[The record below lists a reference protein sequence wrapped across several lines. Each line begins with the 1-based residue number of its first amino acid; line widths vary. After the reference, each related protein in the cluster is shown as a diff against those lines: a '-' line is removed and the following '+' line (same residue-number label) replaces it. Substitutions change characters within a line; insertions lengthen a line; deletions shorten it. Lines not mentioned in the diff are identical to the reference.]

1 MNQPRAEQAEP
12 VRTSDPLRKSVVKLF
27 TVTRKPNHYEPWS
40 HGYQHASGGSGC
52 IIDGQRILTN
62 AHVVTNAVFIQ
73 ALKNGDV
80 KKYVAKVEHV
90 SHDEELAVLTVDD
103 PSFFEDT
110 LPVSWGGLPTRQ
122 DRVHVYGF
130 PIGGNELSI
139 TAGVISRVEVISYTH
154 SRRWLLAL
162 QTDAAINPGNSG
174 GPVFNDGKLVG
185 VAFQSH
191 ERTTAQSTGY
201 VVPMPVIEHFRR
213 EVEVGECL
221 GVPALGVNWQKIES
235 EALREHAR
243 LKPGQSGVLI
253 SRVMYGGS
261 AAGVI
266 REGDVLLSVS
276 GTRLEQ
282 DGTIILRGEDRVDF
296 SHLVSQRRIGESLT
310 CEILR
315 GGKKL
320 KVKLK
325 MRGPSS
331 LVPLPRPERQPT
343 YFVFA
348 GLMFVPLT
356 AEYLAS
362 WEWKDVDVRFQHL
375 YRDGLQTPQRREVV
389 VVSHVLAHAANQGYH
404 DIRGAIVER
413 VNGKPIREMSDVVR
427 AVKKP
432 KGKLHVIEFDNAL
445 YTFGS
450 HVALK
455 ASEIARATREVLSTY
470 GVTKDRSADLE
481 NL

>member
-1 MNQPRAEQAEP
+1 MSAEEP
-12 VRTSDPLRKSVVKLF
+12 KLERVHRSDPLRKSVVKLF

-52 IIDGQRILTN
+52 IIDGHRILTN

-110 LPVSWGGLPTRQ
+110 RPVEWGGLPLRQ

-174 GPVFNDGKLVG
+174 GPVFGDGKLVG

-191 ERTTAQSTGY
+191 ERTTAQNTGY
-201 VVPMPVIEHFRR
+201 VVPMPVVEHFRR
-213 EVEVGECL
+213 EVAAGAVL
-221 GVPALGVNWQKIES
+221 GVPSLGIFWQKIES
-235 EALREHAR
+235 EALREFAR
-243 LKPGQSGVLI
+243 LKAGQSGVLV
-253 SRVMYGGS
+253 SRVMFGGS
-261 AAGVI
+261 AAGSI
-266 REGDVLLSVS
+266 REGDVLLSVA
-276 GTRLEQ
+276 GVPLEQ
-282 DGTIILRGEDRVDF
+282 DGTIVLRGEDRVDF
-296 SHLVSQRRIGESLT
+296 SHLVSQKRVGEKLAV
-310 CEILR
+310 ELLR
-315 GGKKL
+315 KGVKL
-320 KVKLK
+320 KVKVTMK
-325 MRGPSS
+325 PPSA
-331 LVPLPRPERQPT
+331 LVPLPKPERVPS

-362 WEWKDVDVRFQHL
+362 WDWKDVDVRFQHL
-375 YRDGLQTPQRREVV
+375 YRDGLQSQKRRQVV
-389 VVSHVLAHAANQGYH
+389 IVSHVLAHSANQGYH
-404 DIRGAIVER
+404 DIRGAIVAS
-413 VNGKPIREMSDVVR
+413 VNGKPVRELSDVVR
-427 AVKKP
+427 AVKRP
-432 KGKLHVIEFDNAL
+432 KGKLHVIEFDQAL

-450 HVALK
+450 TVALK
-455 ASEIARATREVLSTY
+455 ASDVVQATREVLATY

-481 NL
+481 GV

>member
-1 MNQPRAEQAEP
+1 MTAPSAPKVERVQ
-12 VRTSDPLRKSVVKLF
+12 TGDPLRKSVVKLF

-52 IIDGQRILTN
+52 IIDGHRILTN

-103 PSFFEDT
+103 PSFFDDT
-110 LPVSWGGLPTRQ
+110 LPVSWGGLPMRQ

-174 GPVFNDGKLVG
+174 GPVFSDGRLVG

-213 EVEVGECL
+213 EVGAGEVL
-221 GVPALGVNWQKIES
+221 GVPSLGVYWQKIES
-235 EALREHAR
+235 DALRDYAR
-243 LKPGQSGVLI
+243 LKLGQSGVLI
-253 SRVMYGGS
+253 TRVMYGGS

-266 REGDVLLSVS
+266 YEGDVLLSVS

-282 DGTIILRGEDRVDF
+282 DGTVVLRGEDRVDF
-296 SHLVSQRRIGESLT
+296 SHLVSQRRIGETLS
-310 CEILR
+310 CELLR
-315 GGKKL
+315 KGKRV

-325 MRGPSS
+325 MRPPSS
-331 LVPLPRPERQPT
+331 LVPLPRPERLPT

-375 YRDGLQTPQRREVV
+375 YRDGLQTKDRREVV
-389 VVSHVLAHAANQGYH
+389 IVSHVLAHSANQGYH

-413 VNGKPIREMSDVVR
+413 VNGKPVREMRDVVR
-427 AVKKP
+427 AVKRP
-432 KGKLHVIEFDNAL
+432 AGKLHVIEFDNAL

-455 ASEIARATREVLSTY
+455 AADVPRATREVLATY
-470 GVTKDRSADLE
+470 GVTRDRSGDLE
-481 NL
+481 GV

>member
-1 MNQPRAEQAEP
+1 MTEAKQQRVVAG
-12 VRTSDPLRKSVVKLF
+12 DPLRKSVVKLF

-40 HGYQHASGGSGC
+40 HGYQHAAGGSGC
-52 IIDGQRILTN
+52 IIDGKRILTN

-80 KKYVAKVEHV
+80 KKYVARVDHV

-103 PSFFEDT
+103 PSFFDDTSPVQWGT
-110 LPVSWGGLPTRQ
+110 LPVRQ

-174 GPVFNDGKLVG
+174 GPVFSDGRLAG

-191 ERTTAQSTGY
+191 ERTTAQNTGY
-201 VVPMPVIEHFRR
+201 VVPMPIIEHFRR
-213 EVEVGECL
+213 EIASGKVL
-221 GVPALGVNWQKIES
+221 GVPSLGVFWQKIES
-235 EALREHAR
+235 DALREYAR
-243 LKPGQSGVLI
+243 LKPKQTGVLI
-253 SRVMYGGS
+253 SRVMFAGS
-261 AAGVI
+261 AAGLI
-266 REGDVLLSVS
+266 REGDVLLSVG
-276 GTRLEQ
+276 GTRIEQ

-296 SHLVSQRRIGESLT
+296 SHVISQRRVGETLK
-310 CEILR
+310 CELLR
-315 GGKKL
+315 QGKRIEV
-320 KVKLK
+320 KVTMKP
-325 MRGPSS
+325 PST
-331 LVPLPRPERQPT
+331 LVPLPQPDRVPT

-356 AEYLAS
+356 SEYLGS
-362 WEWKDVDVRFQHL
+362 WDWKDVDIRFQHL
-375 YRDGLQTPQRREVV
+375 YRDGLQSPKRREVV
-389 VVSHVLAHAANQGYH
+389 IVSHVLAHAANQGYH
-404 DIRGAIVER
+404 DIRGAIVAR
-413 VNGKPIREMSDVVR
+413 VNGKEIREMKDVVR

-432 KGKLHVIEFDNAL
+432 QGKLHVIEFDQSL

-455 ASEIARATREVLSTY
+455 AAEVDQATREVLATY

-481 NL
+481 GL

>member
-1 MNQPRAEQAEP
+1 LNVSAASPPKTERVQNA
-12 VRTSDPLRKSVVKLF
+12 DPLRRSVVKLF

-52 IIDGQRILTN
+52 VIDGRRILTN

-80 KKYVAKVEHV
+80 KKYVARVEHV
-90 SHDEELAVLTVDD
+90 SHDEELAVLRVDD
-103 PSFFEDT
+103 DTFFEDT
-110 LPVSWGGLPTRQ
+110 LPVTWGGLPTRQ

-174 GPVFNDGKLVG
+174 GPVFNDGRLVG

-201 VVPMPVIEHFRR
+201 VVPMPVIDHFRR
-213 EVEVGECL
+213 EVSAGEVL
-221 GVPALGVNWQKIES
+221 GVPSLGVYWQKIES
-235 EALREHAR
+235 QALKEYAR
-243 LKPGQSGVLI
+243 LKDGQSGVLI
-253 SRVMYGGS
+253 TRVMYGGS
-261 AAGVI
+261 GAGVL
-266 REGDVLLSVS
+266 RESDVLLEVA

-282 DGTIILRGEDRVDF
+282 DGTVVLRGEDRVDF
-296 SHLVSQRRIGESLT
+296 SHLVSQRRIGEALHCEVLRKGKRVKVRLT
-310 CEILR
+310 
-315 GGKKL
+315 
-320 KVKLK
+320 
-325 MRGPSS
+325 MRPPSS
-331 LVPLPRPERQPT
+331 LVPLPRPERAPT

-375 YRDGLQTPQRREVV
+375 YRDGLQTKDRREVV
-389 VVSHVLAHAANQGYH
+389 IVSHVLAHAANQGYH

-413 VNGKPIREMSDVVR
+413 VNGRLIREMSDVVR
-427 AVKKP
+427 AVKRP
-432 KGKLHVIEFDNAL
+432 VGKLHVVEFDNAL

-455 ASEIARATREVLSTY
+455 AAEVAKATREVLATY
-470 GVTKDRSADLE
+470 GVTQDRSADLE
-481 NL
+481 

>member
-1 MNQPRAEQAEP
+1 MSSEP
-12 VRTSDPLRKSVVKLF
+12 KARPVVQGDPLRKSVVKLF

-52 IIDGQRILTN
+52 IIEGKRILTN

-103 PSFFEDT
+103 PAFFDDT
-110 LPVSWGGLPTRQ
+110 TPVAWGGLPVRQ

-174 GPVFNDGKLVG
+174 GPVFAEGKLVG

-213 EVEVGECL
+213 EVKAGAVL
-221 GVPALGVNWQKIES
+221 GVPSLGVYWQKIES
-235 EALREHAR
+235 EALREYSR
-243 LKPGQSGVLI
+243 LSDRQSGVLI
-253 SRVMYGGS
+253 TRVMYGGS
-261 AAGVI
+261 AAGLI
-266 REGDVLLSVS
+266 REGDVLLSVG

-282 DGTIILRGEDRVDF
+282 DGTITLRGEDRVDF
-296 SHLVSQRRIGESLT
+296 SHLVSQRRVGETLA
-310 CEILR
+310 CELLR
-315 GGKKL
+315 KGKRV
-320 KVKLK
+320 KVKVT

-362 WEWKDVDVRFQHL
+362 WDWKDVDVRFQHL
-375 YRDGLQTPQRREVV
+375 YRDGLQSAARREVV
-389 VVSHVLAHAANQGYH
+389 IVSHVLAHAANQGYH

-413 VNGKPIREMSDVVR
+413 VNGKPIREMKDVVK
-427 AVKKP
+427 AVRKP
-432 KGKLHVIEFDNAL
+432 MGKLHVIEFDNAL

-455 ASEIARATREVLSTY
+455 AGEIAQATKEVLATY

-481 NL
+481 GL